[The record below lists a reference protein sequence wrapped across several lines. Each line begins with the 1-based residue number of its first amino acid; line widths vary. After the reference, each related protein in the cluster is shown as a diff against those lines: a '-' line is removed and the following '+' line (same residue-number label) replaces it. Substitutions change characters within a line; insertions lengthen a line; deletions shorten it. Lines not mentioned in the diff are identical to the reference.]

1 MNAKY
6 ACANKL
12 ISEEV
17 MQELMQSKA
26 AKLVHCGLED
36 LNLKPD
42 HLLISFDSEKK
53 LVRDSTGKP
62 EVRLCNFELVRHKL
76 NGHTN

>member
-17 MQELMQSKA
+17 MLELMQSKA
-26 AKLVHCGLED
+26 AKLVQCGLED

-42 HLLISFDSEKK
+42 HLLISFDSQKK
-53 LVRDSTGKP
+53 LLLDATDKP
-62 EVRLCNFELVRHKL
+62 EVRLCNFELVRRKPGYQS
-76 NGHTN
+76 N